1 MIARTQFVVANSG
14 PALVNLSY
22 TEIIENA
29 TLQTFEGHVGYKEKW
44 NKTVNVTKGTKKISA
59 ELSSIGGN
67 NESEVALGFEN
78 PEGIG
83 KEENTALGSGD
94 LGPVEVNN
102 PEQGNWTLRVY
113 GFNTL
118 ETGESFRVTLKEYA
132 EEEWSWIT
140 TKGPARIESDS
151 NGTVDANITIPKNL
165 SLHSLDGYIKISS
178 DNYTFEIPVSVSLI
192 GPKLQGLTSEK
203 VVDSD
208 KDGKFDLLYLSFG
221 LNITAPVEYR
231 LEGVLKDC
239 SGNRI
244 ELIDQSQRLEKT
256 GSIDVNISGTD
267 IWRKGKCGPMQIQN
281 LILRDDRG
289 NFIDRF
295 EGNITINRDPRQFQ
309 APAAYLN
316 GFINQTSQDF
326 IAIGVNVSVIK
337 PGSYTFRGTI
347 ADDAGE
353 MLGTQTVKSDLVPG
367 NTTIA
372 LQFDPTQFIMLD
384 EVSSVHLINLV
395 LSEDSLELERN
406 NDAWSSENMDSR
418 AFNAGR
424 EAKSRSSGRPVV
436 KLGSA
441 SGVKLENGTAAIS

>member
-1 MIARTQFVVANSG
+1 M
-14 PALVNLSY
+14 NLSY

-178 DNYTFEIPVSVSLI
+178 DNYTFEIPVRVSLI

-208 KDGKFDLLYLSFG
+208 KDGKFDLLSLGFG
-221 LNITAPVEYR
+221 LNITAPGEYR
-231 LEGVLKDC
+231 LSGMLVDC
-239 SGNRI
+239 RGGWI
-244 ELIDQSQRLEKT
+244 GTIDRSFALNES
-256 GSIDVNISGTD
+256 GSIMVNASGTD
-267 IWRKGKCGPMQIQN
+267 IWRYGKCGPMRIQN
-281 LILRDDRG
+281 LILYDKSG
-289 NFIDRF
+289 SYIDRF
-295 EGNITINRDPRQFQ
+295 DKEIMINREPKEFQ
-309 APAAYLN
+309 PPAAYLT
-316 GFINQTSQDF
+316 GEYVNQTSQDF

-337 PGSYTFRGTI
+337 PGSYTLRGTI

-353 MLGTQTVKSDLVPG
+353 VLGTQTVKSDLVPG

-395 LSEDSLELERN
+395 LSKNSSELERN
-406 NDAWSSENMDSR
+406 DDAWSSANMDSQ
-418 AFNAGR
+418 AFNAGT
-424 EAKSRSSGRPVV
+424 EAKSRSSGRSVV
-436 KLGSA
+436 KLGGA